1 MYAVIKTGGKQYR
14 VAEGESLRI
23 EKLDV
28 DEGASVE
35 FDKVLLVGEGS
46 SVSVGTPFVEGS
58 KVVATVE
65 EQGKARKVNVIK
77 FKRRQGYRRT
87 KGHRQNF
94 TRVRVTSISAG

>member
-14 VAEGESLRI
+14 VAEGDSLRV
-23 EKLDV
+23 EKLDAE
-28 DEGASVE
+28 EGSSVE

-46 SVSVGTPFVEGS
+46 SVNIGKPFVDGG

-65 EQGKARKVNVIK
+65 EQGKARKVHVIK

-87 KGHRQNF
+87 KGHRQNV